1 MKIYCS
7 VCGREFPPGTL
18 GRCVTCQG
26 IIAPAYSDE
35 AVSQLAHI
43 QPGRGIDRYRVV
55 LPVTVPIPYLGEG
68 DTPLI
73 RSQRLGQSLGLQN
86 LYFKHEGLNPSG
98 AFKDRA
104 GAMVAALALE
114 AGAKG
119 ILTASSGNASS
130 AISAYCAAAGLKCII
145 LMEPGNP
152 VAKLRQ
158 TVATGAKV
166 LLIEGIFAHGPEAL
180 SELLRT
186 LAERIDYYLGF
197 VWAPVNPYILEGIK
211 TISYEIAHQLP
222 GAPDVVI
229 GPVGGG
235 DMFAAQWRG
244 YREFQR
250 AGVIDQ
256 LPRMVGVQSL
266 NAPPLVQAFEAH
278 RDNVATLSYARS
290 RISGINVS
298 FSGDHALSAIRESS
312 GLAIGV
318 RDEEVVAMQRR
329 MAVEEGVWVE
339 PAGAA
344 AVTAIPDLLAR
355 RAITADQRIVCIIS
369 GAGFKDSHLAEDAAS
384 VITQQAALPLDL
396 EVITAACLDATH
408 P

>member
-235 DMFAAQWRG
+235 DMFAAQ
-244 YREFQR
+244 
-250 AGVIDQ
+250 
-256 LPRMVGVQSL
+256 
-266 NAPPLVQAFEAH
+266 
-278 RDNVATLSYARS
+278 LSYARS

-298 FSGDHALSAIRESS
+298 FSGDHALSAIRESG